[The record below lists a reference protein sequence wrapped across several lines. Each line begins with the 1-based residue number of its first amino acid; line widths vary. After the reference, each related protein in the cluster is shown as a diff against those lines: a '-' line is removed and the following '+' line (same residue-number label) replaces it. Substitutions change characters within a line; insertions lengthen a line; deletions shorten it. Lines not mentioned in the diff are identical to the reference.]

1 LLADRVVAM
10 TPRPGRIARIVDIAL
25 ARPRTIEME
34 FTQTFKSYSDQIR
47 EVIYHGTG
55 ASRS

>member
-1 LLADRVVAM
+1 M